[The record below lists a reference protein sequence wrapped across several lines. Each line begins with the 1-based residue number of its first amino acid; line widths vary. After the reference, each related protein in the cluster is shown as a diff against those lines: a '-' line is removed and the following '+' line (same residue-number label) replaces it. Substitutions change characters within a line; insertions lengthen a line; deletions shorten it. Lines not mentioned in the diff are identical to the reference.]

1 MTQYWQQ
8 KDLPVF
14 KDIYNISCVKWH
26 PLPHRNHSGV
36 FFEQGILS
44 SLSRRRP
51 ASSLSLTKITLQVIS
66 LTAGLLLL
74 FLLIIAG
81 VYLVRNRWRYRYHG
95 VCPSAGDE
103 ECLTRERVTSSPT
116 RGAVNEA
123 CSSMYTGV
131 SSPLLHDVTVI

>member
-1 MTQYWQQ
+1 MAAPTPQ
-8 KDLPVF
+8 
-14 KDIYNISCVKWH
+14 N
-26 PLPHRNHSGV
+26 NSGV

-44 SLSRRRP
+44 SLTMRRP
-51 ASSLSLTKITLQVIS
+51 TSTLSLTKIALQVFS

-95 VCPSAGDE
+95 VCPSGGDE
-103 ECLTRERVTSSPT
+103 DCLTRERVTTPT
-116 RGAVNEA
+116 RGVVNEA
-123 CSSMYTGV
+123 CSSLYTGV